1 MTRAIELDPR
11 LLEPNPWNSNKVPP
25 DNMAKLKR
33 SIQELGFSTA
43 IVVREIRQG
52 KKVAYQILGGKHRAE
67 AAIELGLETVPVVNL
82 GEVDDI
88 RAKKI
93 GLVDNHRYGN
103 DEVMQLAKIF
113 EDIGED
119 SDLLSLILPVSQ
131 ADLDAVIGAASIDLD
146 SFDVDLGDDDD
157 DEEVDLGER
166 PKERPLKTHDVLKF
180 RMTVKNADGI
190 RQLIEKTIKR
200 EGLTDGDEM
209 TMAGEAL
216 AMLLLRG
223 E

>member
-1 MTRAIELDPR
+1 
-11 LLEPNPWNSNKVPP
+11 
-25 DNMAKLKR
+25 MAKLKR

-43 IVVREIRQG
+43 IVVREVRKG
-52 KKVAYQILGGKHRAE
+52 KTVSYQILGGKHRAE

-113 EDIGED
+113 EEIGEH

-131 ADLDAVIGAASIDLD
+131 ADLDAVIGAANIDLD
-146 SFDVDLGDDDD
+146 SFDVKIEVDDDD
-157 DEEVDLGER
+157 DETDLEDR
-166 PKERPLKTHDVLKF
+166 PKERPLKTHDTLKF
-180 RMTVKNADGI
+180 RMTIKDADGV

-216 AMLLLRG
+216 ALLLLRD